1 MTGAPHPAA
10 LLKWY
15 LEAGADEA
23 ISETPQ
29 DRFAQSQVLQARALP
44 AQAPETPPEP
54 PPTAVKSSPP
64 PTAAPKPASKA
75 PVTPIAADAAASAA
89 ACRTLDELVEAIHAF
104 DGCALKETA
113 ANTVIRD
120 GNPQARLMVI
130 GEAPGAEE
138 DRRGLPFVGP
148 AGTLLDRMLAAID
161 LDRETVLITNIVFWR
176 PPGNRN
182 PSADEIA
189 ACLPFARRQ
198 IELVRPQVLVAVGG
212 IAAKALFETS
222 EGITRLR
229 GKWRDYTSPG
239 LESPIA
245 AMATFHPA
253 YLLRQPLQKR
263 EAWQDLLAIKAKLD
277 ETSASA

>member
-1 MTGAPHPAA
+1 MTGALHPTA

-15 LEAGADEA
+15 LEAGVDEA
-23 ISETPQ
+23 IVDAPQ
-29 DRFAQSQVLQARALP
+29 DRFATTPTPQP
-44 AQAPETPPEP
+44 APPKPEP
-54 PPTAVKSSPP
+54 AR
-64 PTAAPKPASKA
+64 KA
-75 PVTPIAADAAASAA
+75 PLIPAAAGAA
-89 ACRTLDELVEAIHAF
+89 EIANACRTLDELIEAIHAY

-120 GNPQARLMVI
+120 GNPQARIMII

-148 AGTLLDRMLAAID
+148 AGKLLDRMLAAIG

-198 IELVRPQVLVAVGG
+198 IELVRPRVLVPVGG
-212 IAAKALFETS
+212 IAAKTLFATS

-229 GKWRDYTSPG
+229 GQWRDFTSPG
-239 LESPIA
+239 LDAPIA
-245 AMATFHPA
+245 ALATFHPA

-263 EAWQDLLAIKAKLD
+263 EAWRDLLAIKEKLD
-277 ETSASA
+277 ETSG

>member
-1 MTGAPHPAA
+1 MTGAPHPTE

-15 LEAGADEA
+15 IEAGADEA
-23 ISETPQ
+23 ITDAPHNRFTATPT
-29 DRFAQSQVLQARALP
+29 
-44 AQAPETPPEP
+44 PEAKPEP
-54 PPTAVKSSPP
+54 ARTQPQTPTAS
-64 PTAAPKPASKA
+64 KPARKA
-75 PVTPIAADAAASAA
+75 PLIPIAAGAADIAA
-89 ACRTLDELVEAIHAF
+89 ACRTLDELIEAIHAF
-104 DGCALKETA
+104 EGCALKETA

-120 GNPQARLMVI
+120 GNPKARIMVI

-148 AGTLLDRMLAAID
+148 AGRLLDRMLAAIG

-182 PSADEIA
+182 PTADEIA

-198 IELVRPQVLVAVGG
+198 IELVRPRVLVPVGG
-212 IAAKALFETS
+212 IAAKTLFETS

-229 GKWRDYTSPG
+229 GQWRDFTSPG
-239 LESPIA
+239 LDSPIA

-263 EAWQDLLAIKAKLD
+263 ETWQDMLAIKAKLD
-277 ETSASA
+277 ETGA

>member
-1 MTGAPHPAA
+1 MTGALPPTA

-15 LEAGADEA
+15 LEAGVDEA
-23 ISETPQ
+23 IVDTPQ
-29 DRFAQSQVLQARALP
+29 DRFAATPQP
-44 AQAPETPPEP
+44 APPKPEP
-54 PPTAVKSSPP
+54 TR
-64 PTAAPKPASKA
+64 KA
-75 PVTPIAADAAASAA
+75 PITPVAASAA
-89 ACRTLDELVEAIHAF
+89 EIANACRTLDELREAIQAYE
-104 DGCALKETA
+104 GCALKETA

-120 GNPQARLMVI
+120 GNPQARIIVI

-148 AGTLLDRMLAAID
+148 AGKLLDRMLAAIG

-198 IELVRPQVLVAVGG
+198 IELVRPQVLVPVGG
-212 IAAKALFETS
+212 IAAKTLFETS

-229 GKWRDYTSPG
+229 GQWREFTSPG
-239 LESPIA
+239 LDAPIA
-245 AMATFHPA
+245 ALATFHPA

-263 EAWQDLLAIKAKLD
+263 ETWRDLLAIKAKLD
-277 ETSASA
+277 ETA

>member
-1 MTGAPHPAA
+1 MTGAPHGSES
-10 LLKWY
+10 LKWQ

-23 ISETPQ
+23 ILDTAQNRFSEAPMPEAEPAPVPRKPQ
-29 DRFAQSQVLQARALP
+29 AAR
-44 AQAPETPPEP
+44 
-54 PPTAVKSSPP
+54 
-64 PTAAPKPASKA
+64 KP
-75 PVTPIAADAAASAA
+75 PVTPLAANAAEIAA

-113 ANTVIRD
+113 TNTVIRD
-120 GNPQARLMVI
+120 GNPEARVMII

-148 AGTLLDRMLAAID
+148 AGKLLDRMLAAIG

-182 PSADEIA
+182 PSPDEIA

-198 IELVRPQVLVAVGG
+198 IELVRPTVLVPVGG
-212 IAAKALFETS
+212 VAAKTLFETS

-229 GKWRDYTSPG
+229 GQWREFTSPG
-239 LESPIA
+239 LDAPIA

-263 EAWQDLLAIKAKLD
+263 EVWRDLLAIKEKLD
-277 ETSASA
+277 ETKA

>member
-1 MTGAPHPAA
+1 MTGAPHRSA

-15 LEAGADEA
+15 IEAGADEA
-23 ISETPQ
+23 IGDSPR
-29 DRFAQSQVLQARALP
+29 DRFAQPPTP
-44 AQAPETPPEP
+44 ASKPEP
-54 PPTAVKSSPP
+54 PPPR
-64 PTAAPKPASKA
+64 PAIRPARKA
-75 PVTPIAADAAASAA
+75 PPSPIAASAAEIAA
-89 ACRTLDELVEAIHAF
+89 ACRTLDELDDAIRAF
-104 DGCALKETA
+104 EGCALKDTA

-120 GNPQARLMVI
+120 GNPEAHIMVI

-148 AGTLLDRMLAAID
+148 AGKLLDRMLAAIG

>member
-1 MTGAPHPAA
+1 MTGALHRSA

-15 LEAGADEA
+15 MEAGADEA
-23 ISETPQ
+23 ISDTPQ
-29 DRFAQSQVLQARALP
+29 DRFAQTPTPKAEPAR
-44 AQAPETPPEP
+44 TPPRS
-54 PPTAVKSSPP
+54 PTAS
-64 PTAAPKPASKA
+64 KPARKA
-75 PVTPIAADAAASAA
+75 PLSPIAAGAAEIAA
-89 ACRTLDELVEAIHAF
+89 ACRTLDELDDAICAF

-120 GNPQARLMVI
+120 GNPEARLMVI

-148 AGTLLDRMLAAID
+148 AGKLLDRMLAAIG

-182 PSADEIA
+182 PTADEIA

-198 IELVRPQVLVAVGG
+198 IELVRPRVLVPVGG
-212 IAAKALFETS
+212 IAAKTLFETS

-229 GKWRDYTSPG
+229 GKWREFTSPG
-239 LESPIA
+239 LSSPIA

-263 EAWQDLLAIKAKLD
+263 EAWRDLLAIKARLD
-277 ETSASA
+277 ETDA

>member
-1 MTGAPHPAA
+1 MTNTPHPTA
-10 LLKWY
+10 LLKWQI
-15 LEAGADEA
+15 EAGADEA
-23 ISETPQ
+23 TLDAPQ
-29 DRFAQSQVLQARALP
+29 NRFAQTNPPQNHTPKQPPAPTPQP
-44 AQAPETPPEP
+44 AQTVPET
-54 PPTAVKSSPP
+54 V
-64 PTAAPKPASKA
+64 AARKTPL
-75 PVTPIAADAAASAA
+75 TPIAAGAAEIAA
-89 ACRTLDELVEAIHAF
+89 ACRTLDELVEAINAF

-120 GNPQARLMVI
+120 GNPKARLMII

-148 AGTLLDRMLAAID
+148 AGRLLDRMLAAIG

-182 PSADEIA
+182 PTADEIA

-198 IELVRPQVLVAVGG
+198 IELVHPQVLVPVGG
-212 IAAKALFETS
+212 IAAKTLFETS

-229 GKWRDYTSPG
+229 GQWRDFTSPG
-239 LESPIA
+239 LDSPIP

-263 EAWQDLLAIKAKLD
+263 EAWRDLLAIKAKLD
-277 ETSASA
+277 ETP

>member
-1 MTGAPHPAA
+1 MTGALHRSA

-15 LEAGADEA
+15 IEAGADEA
-23 ISETPQ
+23 IGDTPR
-29 DRFAQSQVLQARALP
+29 DRFAQPPTP
-44 AQAPETPPEP
+44 APAPKPEP
-54 PPTAVKSSPP
+54 PQPR
-64 PTAAPKPASKA
+64 PAIRPARKA
-75 PVTPIAADAAASAA
+75 PPSAIAADAAEIAA
-89 ACRTLDELVEAIHAF
+89 ACRTLDELDDAICAF
-104 DGCALKETA
+104 DGCALKDTA

-120 GNPQARLMVI
+120 GNPEARSMVI

-148 AGTLLDRMLAAID
+148 AGKLLDRMLAAIG

-182 PSADEIA
+182 PTADEIA

-198 IELVRPQVLVAVGG
+198 IELVRPRVLVPVGG
-212 IAAKALFETS
+212 IAAKTLFETNQ
-222 EGITRLR
+222 GITRLR
-229 GKWRDYTSPG
+229 GQWRDFTSPG
-239 LESPIA
+239 MATPIA

-263 EAWQDLLAIKAKLD
+263 EAWRDLLAIKTRLD
-277 ETSASA
+277 ETSP

>member
-1 MTGAPHPAA
+1 MTSDLHTTA

-15 LEAGADEA
+15 IEAGADEA
-23 ISETPQ
+23 IGDTPQ
-29 DRFAQSQVLQARALP
+29 DRFAQSVVREEKTTPLP
-44 AQAPETPPEP
+44 QAPKQTRKTPLI
-54 PPTAVKSSPP
+54 
-64 PTAAPKPASKA
+64 
-75 PVTPIAADAAASAA
+75 PVAADAAVIAD
-89 ACRTLDELVEAIHAF
+89 ACRTLDELMAAISAF

-120 GNPQARLMVI
+120 GNPAARIMII

-148 AGTLLDRMLAAID
+148 AGQLLDRMLATIG

-182 PSADEIA
+182 PNADEIA
-189 ACLPFARRQ
+189 VCLPFARRQ
-198 IELVRPQVLVAVGG
+198 IELVRPKVLVAVGG
-212 IAAKALFETS
+212 ISAKALFETD
-222 EGITRLR
+222 EGITRQR

-239 LESPIA
+239 LDAPIDA
-245 AMATFHPA
+245 IATFHPA

-263 EAWQDLLAIKAKLD
+263 QAWRDLLAIKAKLD
-277 ETSASA
+277 GSAS